1 MTYDMAYDII
11 DIQSL
16 TFEVAVGQ
24 QKSLWILIRVNLLDV
39 FG

>member
-1 MTYDMAYDII
+1 MKYDMTYDMAYDII

-24 QKSLWILIRVNLLDV
+24 QIS
-39 FG
+39 